1 MRTENENYNTKHLSG
16 WVKIR
21 LDAAEERVS

>member
-1 MRTENENYNTKHLSG
+1 MKTENENYNTKNFSG

-21 LDAAEERVS
+21 LDAAEEGIS

>member
-1 MRTENENYNTKHLSG
+1 MKTENENSNTKNLSG

-21 LDAAEERVS
+21 LDAAEGRIS

>member
-1 MRTENENYNTKHLSG
+1 MKTENENYNTKNLSG

-21 LDAAEERVS
+21 LDAAEERIS

>member
-1 MRTENENYNTKHLSG
+1 MKPENENYHTKNLSG

-21 LDAAEERVS
+21 LDAAEEGIS